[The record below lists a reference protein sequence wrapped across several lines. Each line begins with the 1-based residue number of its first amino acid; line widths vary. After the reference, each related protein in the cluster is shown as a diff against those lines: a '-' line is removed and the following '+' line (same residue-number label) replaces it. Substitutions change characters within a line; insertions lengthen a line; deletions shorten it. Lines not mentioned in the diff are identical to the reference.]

1 MKRNYKYLKGTMVVL
16 GIMGA
21 FSVGVQS
28 GKEDVLNNQ
37 IIRNDIYESG
47 MYVSNYNGSDYT
59 YWYESSLDDYAETHD
74 DYVVVYNTKG
84 ELCYKGFTDGLRE
97 NNHKNLVYKV
107 NERGSY
113 TELTIE

>member
-21 FSVGVQS
+21 FAVGVQS

-47 MYVSNYNGSDYT
+47 MYVSNYNGRDYS
-59 YWYESSLDDYAETHD
+59 YWYESTLDDYAETHD
-74 DYVVVYNTKG
+74 DYVVVYNLKG
-84 ELCYKGFTDGLRE
+84 KLCYEGFTDSLR
-97 NNHKNLVYKV
+97 NNDIEKLVHDIVYHDY
-107 NERGSY
+107 Y
-113 TELTIE
+113 TEIYIE